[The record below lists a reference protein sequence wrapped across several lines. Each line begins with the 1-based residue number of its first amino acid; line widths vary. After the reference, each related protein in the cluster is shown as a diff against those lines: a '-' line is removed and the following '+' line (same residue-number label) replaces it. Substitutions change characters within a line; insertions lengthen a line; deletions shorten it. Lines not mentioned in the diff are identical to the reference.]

1 MHLATPLRRCRFLLL
16 AAVSSALLLAA
27 PVTASSLNPGE
38 LLVTSDATNLCRQYS
53 GTTGN
58 LINLFTPSI
67 GATGQMAVHFGATNG
82 RVLIGHLSGG
92 VEEFDVSSGAYIKTY
107 NAGGG
112 WQWAGVYG
120 PGGLVYIGDM
130 FTNDVRRYDATTGA
144 LVSFLAPVPSPAD
157 MDFGPN
163 GNLYVCSFN
172 AGVVFELNPIS
183 GNLVNSIVLPANS
196 QANDV
201 AWNPA
206 NGEMLISDTR
216 AGVVYRY
223 SYPGYAPMGFFS
235 GTLWTFPHGIAISPH
250 NGRVL
255 AIDGTTAQ
263 VHEFNQFTYA
273 ETNPAFLSPA
283 PGLKIVDLAFA
294 PGNPTP
300 VSNTSWGRLKALYN
314 K

>member
-1 MHLATPLRRCRFLLL
+1 MHLATTLRRCRFLL
-16 AAVSSALLLAA
+16 AALSFALLPAA
-27 PVTASSLNPGE
+27 PVAASSLNPGE

-67 GATGQMAVHFGATNG
+67 GAGGQMAVHFGATNG

-92 VEEFDVSSGAYIKTY
+92 VEEFDISSGAYIKTY

-112 WQWAGVYG
+112 WQWAGVYAPSG
-120 PGGLVYIGDM
+120 EVLIGDM
-130 FTNDVRRYDATTGA
+130 STNDVRRYDATTGA
-144 LVSFLAPVPSPAD
+144 LIGPLAPVPSPAD
-157 MDFGPN
+157 MEFGPN

-172 AGVVFELNPIS
+172 NGIVVEIHPVTGNILNT
-183 GNLVNSIVLPANS
+183 IVLPGFA

-201 AWNPA
+201 AWNPF
-206 NGEMLISDTR
+206 NGEMLITDTR
-216 AGVVYRY
+216 FGVVHRY
-223 SYPGYAPMGFFS
+223 SYPGYAPLGTFA
-235 GTLWTFPHGIAISPH
+235 GTLWTFPHGIVISPH
-250 NGRVL
+250 TNKIL

-263 VHEFNQFTYA
+263 VHEFDPITYV

-283 PGLKIVDLAFA
+283 PGLKIVDLAFV
-294 PGNPTP
+294 PGTPTP
-300 VSNTSWGRLKALYN
+300 TANTTWGRLKSLYR